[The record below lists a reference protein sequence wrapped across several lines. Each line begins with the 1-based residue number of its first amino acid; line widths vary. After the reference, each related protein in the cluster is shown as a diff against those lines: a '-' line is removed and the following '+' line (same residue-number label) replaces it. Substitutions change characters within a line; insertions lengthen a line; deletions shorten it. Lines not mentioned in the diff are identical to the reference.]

1 MDVDFSKKEMAC
13 GQSCKKERQKDVIAM
28 LINQDRGY
36 KGIGMEGRIATWYAK
51 NTQKEIVEFG
61 CLRIVFPRKF
71 PRTAVFLKS
80 LLAPAIYQSNLQS
93 AVSMALPG
101 WRLARRLLR

>member
-71 PRTAVFLKS
+71 LRTAVFLKS
-80 LLAPAIYQSNLQS
+80 LPPRLSINRTCKARS
-93 AVSMALPG
+93 V
-101 WRLARRLLR
+101 WRYRAGD